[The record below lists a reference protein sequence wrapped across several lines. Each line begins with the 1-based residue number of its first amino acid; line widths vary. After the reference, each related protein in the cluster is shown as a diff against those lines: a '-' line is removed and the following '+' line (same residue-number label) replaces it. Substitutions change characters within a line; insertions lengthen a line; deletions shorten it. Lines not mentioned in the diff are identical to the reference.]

1 MEGTLAPLVVEIENT
16 DRDRAT
22 RKHLQISTGGR
33 NRHIWSATKAIK
45 TKYRLLYL
53 RVYSNANTVTMAS
66 LDNDEKL
73 CTAA

>member
-33 NRHIWSATKAIK
+33 NRHIWSATKARLKQNIVCFIYEYK
-45 TKYRLLYL
+45 TTRI
-53 RVYSNANTVTMAS
+53 TMATMN
-66 LDNDEKL
+66 NDEKL